1 MRRKGKNIMVKLGLN
16 TWLWAYKFETR
27 HLFCIDKA
35 AELGAEA
42 MDFSINDPWSF
53 PTAEVAKRMKQYNMD
68 TIVTTAMTPE
78 YNAISPELKVREAAL
93 TFMKR
98 LLDVTA
104 ELGAKVVGGV
114 NYVGSGYHT
123 GKPRSAQEIEWDIE
137 YLQAAADY
145 ASQYGIDIALE
156 PVKRFETHFLNRAS
170 QALELIEQAG
180 KPNLKVHLDTFHMN
194 IEEADIPGAIE
205 LCGERLAYLHL
216 IDSNRGTPGMGHI
229 PWVEV
234 FKALK
239 KIGYEGAGC
248 IETFNPQTLE
258 ETSALTYLTR
268 QFAET
273 PEELS
278 EQGLTYLKA
287 VRTMVYGK

>member
-1 MRRKGKNIMVKLGLN
+1 MVKLGLN
-16 TWLWAYKFETR
+16 TWLWAYQFETK
-27 HLFCIDKA
+27 HLPCIDRA

-42 MDFSINDPWSF
+42 MDFFVSDPGRF
-53 PTAEVAKRMKQYNMD
+53 PAKETTERMKQYSME

-78 YNAISPELKVREAAL
+78 YNAISPEPAVREAAL

-114 NYVGSGYHT
+114 DYVGSGYHT
-123 GKPRSAQEIEWDIE
+123 GKPRSQQEIEWDVE
-137 YLQAAADY
+137 YLRAAGEY

-156 PVKRFETHFLNRAS
+156 PVKRFETHFLNTAE
-170 QALELIEQAG
+170 QALELIELAG
-180 KPNLKVHLDTFHMN
+180 LPNIKVHLDTFHMN

-205 LCGERLAYLHL
+205 MCGDKLAYMHL
-216 IDSNRGTPGMGHI
+216 IDSNRGAPGMGHI
-229 PWVEV
+229 PWVDV

-239 KIGYEGAGC
+239 KIDYQGAGC
-248 IETFNPQTLE
+248 IETFNPETLE
-258 ETSALTYLTR
+258 ETSSLTYLTR
-268 QFAET
+268 RFADT

-278 EQGLTYLKA
+278 QRGLKYLKA
-287 VRTMVYGK
+287 VRTMVYGE